1 MHNNSIREVVEVNLK
16 VICKCAMTACCL
28 LALTA
33 VAATA
38 QQPAGEGTP
47 SLSAGLDVAY
57 VTRYVWRGLELNP
70 DPVVQPS
77 LTLSHPG
84 GVSFNWWGSVDTTRV
99 FGQRGNFTE
108 IDYTLSYAW
117 SAHGRPMA
125 AGLISYTFPNT
136 DFASTAEAFV
146 SAEFGGP
153 LSPAIS
159 INYDFDEADGYYA
172 SLSLGHSFAAP
183 WRKEASTSVDVS
195 ARLSFASSD
204 YVKFYFPGA
213 DGSAFTDLLLTA
225 EMPMPISDRMT
236 ITPSIGYSTL
246 LDGDLKD
253 TVTRSGLFYAGV
265 TLSVSF

>member
-1 MHNNSIREVVEVNLK
+1 MNLNK
-16 VICKCAMTACCL
+16 TCKCVTTLCCL
-28 LALTA
+28 LALI
-33 VAATA
+33 VPAATA
-38 QQPAGEGTP
+38 QQSGAGEEP
-47 SLSAGLDVAY
+47 ALSAGLDVAY
-57 VTRYVWRGLELNP
+57 VTKYVWRGLELNP
-70 DPVVQPS
+70 DPVLQPS
-77 LTLSHPG
+77 LTVSHPS

-117 SAHGRPMA
+117 STRGRRMA
-125 AGLISYTFPNT
+125 AGLINYTFPNT

-146 SAEFGGP
+146 SAGFGGT
-153 LSPAIS
+153 LSPTLS

-172 SLSLGHSFAAP
+172 SLSVAHSWPVP
-183 WRKEASTSVDVS
+183 WKREASTSVDAS

-204 YVKFYFPGA
+204 YVRFYFPGA

-225 EMPMPISDRMT
+225 EMQLPVSDTMT
-236 ITPSIGYSTL
+236 ITPSVGYSTL

-253 TVTRSGLFYAGV
+253 TVSKSGLFYGGV